1 MSFQYFKN
9 GIFAAINLNQI
20 AMTFKLKNILFL
32 FIFLANT
39 LLLSSQVKTSIRGMV
54 VDEKGAPIFAASL
67 YLNSN
72 QGAYSEEDGSF
83 IITDVIPGSY
93 NLTASFVGFDS
104 QTKFNVIIK
113 SKGNRS
119 FNFILIES
127 SESLEEV
134 VVSNKNTIS
143 RPKET
148 PLSTQSLSAVEI
160 ATYPG
165 GNNDVVQVAQ
175 TLPGVSPS
183 VGGFR
188 NDLIIRGG
196 APNETV
202 YYLDGVEVPNI
213 NHFATQGSAGGP
225 VGLLNVS
232 FINDVTLSTSAF
244 GAQYDNPL
252 SGVLQFKQRDGNKE
266 RFNTNIRVSATDA
279 AFTFEGPLFKNNKP
293 ESNTSFLL
301 SVRRSY
307 LQALFKLIGLPIR
320 PDYWD
325 YQYKLSHQ
333 IDDYN
338 NLYIIGLGS
347 IDDFSV
353 EAPDDFD
360 EEAQAIIEQAPFIK
374 QKTNSIG
381 VTWRKRFKDGS
392 GYMET
397 TVSNNRLEN
406 IFTNYLDPE
415 NETGIIFRND
425 AIESETKLRY
435 QLTKFL
441 NDWKFT
447 GGFNTQHSY
456 YTNSTVNNADAIFYT
471 TEIDFIKYGFFAN
484 ATRSFF
490 NDKLD
495 VSLGFRMDDDSFT
508 SSNDLLSSFSPRLSL
523 SYEFLEDWRISATA
537 GRYFKIAP
545 YTILGF
551 KDASGN
557 FTNKDSDYTQSD
569 HYVIGLQH
577 YLNPA
582 ASISLEGFYKRYTD
596 YPVSVLDQVSLANKG
611 ADFEV
616 LGNEDVETV
625 GKGRSY
631 GLEFQYQQK
640 LLNNFYSIFSYT
652 YFFSEFTGF
661 DTATYIPSVW
671 DSRHL
676 ASFVG
681 GYKLKKNWEI
691 SSRYRFA
698 GKTPYVPTNLDATL
712 ASYPEIILD
721 YTRLGEEKLATFSQ
735 LDIRVDK
742 KWNYEQLSL
751 NIFFEVQNVLGQSIP
766 RPNEYGLSRD
776 MSGNLTNPLSLS
788 QINQDTSTS
797 IPSIGIVIDF

>member
-1 MSFQYFKN
+1 MV
-9 GIFAAINLNQI
+9 
-20 AMTFKLKNILFL
+20 FKLKNILFL
-32 FIFLANT
+32 FTFIANT
-39 LLLSSQVKTSIRGMV
+39 FFMFSQVKTSIRGMV

-83 IITDVIPGSY
+83 QITDVIPGSY

-104 QTKFNVIIK
+104 QTKFNIIIK

-333 IDDYN
+333 IDNYN
-338 NLYIIGLGS
+338 NMYIIGLGS
-347 IDDFSV
+347 VDDFSV

-360 EEAQAIIEQAPFIK
+360 EEAQAIIEQAPFIQ

-456 YTNSTVNNADAIFYT
+456 YTNTTVNNADGIFYT
-471 TEIDFIKYGFFAN
+471 TEIDFMKYGFFTN

-508 SSNDLLSSFSPRLSL
+508 SSNDLLSTFSPRLSL

-551 KDASGN
+551 RDATGN
-557 FTNKDSDYTQSD
+557 FTNKDGDYTQSD

-652 YFFSEFTGF
+652 CLLYTS
-661 DTATYIPSVW
+661 PS
-671 DSRHL
+671 
-676 ASFVG
+676 
-681 GYKLKKNWEI
+681 
-691 SSRYRFA
+691 
-698 GKTPYVPTNLDATL
+698 
-712 ASYPEIILD
+712 
-721 YTRLGEEKLATFSQ
+721 
-735 LDIRVDK
+735 
-742 KWNYEQLSL
+742 
-751 NIFFEVQNVLGQSIP
+751 P
-766 RPNEYGLSRD
+766 RD
-776 MSGNLTNPLSLS
+776 
-788 QINQDTSTS
+788 
-797 IPSIGIVIDF
+797 

>member
-1 MSFQYFKN
+1 
-9 GIFAAINLNQI
+9 
-20 AMTFKLKNILFL
+20 MTFKPKHTTL
-32 FIFLANT
+32 FI
-39 LLLSSQVKTSIRGMV
+39 LLLVVSTLSFAQVTTSIRGNV
-54 VDEKGAPIFAASL
+54 VDEKGAPIFAASI
-67 YLNSN
+67 YLNNN
-72 QGAYSEEDGSF
+72 QGTFSEEDGTFQISN
-83 IITDVIPGSY
+83 VVPGSY
-93 NLTASFVGFDS
+93 NLSASFVGYDS
-104 QTKFNVIIK
+104 QTKFNIIIK

-134 VVSNKNTIS
+134 VVSNKNKIS

-175 TLPGVSPS
+175 SLPGVSPS

-225 VGLLNVS
+225 VGLLNVA

-244 GAQYDNPL
+244 GSQYDNPL

-279 AFTFEGPLFKNNKP
+279 AFTFEGPLFKSTK
-293 ESNTSFLL
+293 EVSNTSFLL
-301 SVRRSY
+301 SIRRSY

-333 IDDYN
+333 IDEYN
-338 NLYIIGLGS
+338 NLYFIGLGS
-347 IDDFSV
+347 LDDFSV
-353 EAPDDFD
+353 EAPEDYD
-360 EEAQAIIEQAPFIK
+360 EEAQAVLEQAPFIK

-381 VTWRKRFKDGS
+381 VTWRKRFKDGT

-397 TVSNNRLEN
+397 TLSNNRLEN

-425 AIESETKLRY
+425 AVESETKLRY
-435 QLTKFL
+435 QITKFI
-441 NDWKFT
+441 NDWKIT
-447 GGFNTQHSY
+447 GGFNLQHSF
-456 YTNSTVNNADAIFYT
+456 YTNNTINNTDAIFYS
-471 TEIDFIKYGFFAN
+471 TEIDFMKYGVFAN

-495 VSLGFRMDDDSFT
+495 VSMGFRMDDDSFT
-508 SSNDLLSSFSPRLSL
+508 TASDLSSNFSPRLSL

-537 GRYFKIAP
+537 GRYYKITP

-551 KDASGN
+551 RDENGIL
-557 FTNKDSDYTQSD
+557 TNEDSDYTQSD
-569 HYVIGLQH
+569 HYVIGIQH

-582 ASISLEGFYKRYTD
+582 ANISLEGFYKQYSD

-616 LGNEDVETV
+616 LGNEDVETI

-661 DTATYIPSVW
+661 DTATYTPSVW

-676 ASFVG
+676 ISFVG

-698 GKTPYVPTNLDATL
+698 GQTPYIPTNLEATL
-712 ASYPEIILD
+712 ISYPEIILD
-721 YTRLGEEKLATFSQ
+721 YTRLGEEKLETFSQ

-742 KWNYEQLSL
+742 KWNYSQLSL
-751 NIFFEVQNVLGQSIP
+751 NIFIEVQNILGQSIP

-776 MSGNLTNPLSLS
+776 MDGNLNNPLSLS
-788 QINQDTSTS
+788 LINQDTSTS
-797 IPSIGIVIDF
+797 IPSIGIVVDF

>member
-1 MSFQYFKN
+1 MKFISKKVYT
-9 GIFAAINLNQI
+9 LI
-20 AMTFKLKNILFL
+20 A
-32 FIFLANT
+32 
-39 LLLSSQVKTSIRGMV
+39 LLLVSTFTFAQIKVTIRGKV
-54 VDEKGAPIFAASL
+54 TDEKGAPVFGATVF
-67 YLNSN
+67 LNNN
-72 QGAYSEEDGSF
+72 QGNYTEEDGSYE
-83 IITDVIPGSY
+83 IKDVEPGSY
-93 NLTASFVGFDS
+93 NITASFVGFDS
-104 QTKFNVIIK
+104 QTKFNIIIK
-113 SKGNRS
+113 SKGNPS
-119 FNFILIES
+119 FDFTLKES
-127 SESLEEV
+127 SEQLDEV
-134 VVSNKNTIS
+134 VVSNQNKIS

-202 YYLDGVEVPNI
+202 YYLDGMEVPNI

-252 SGVLQFKQRDGNKE
+252 SGVLQFKQRDGN
-266 RFNTNIRVSATDA
+266 RSNFNTNIRVSATDA
-279 AFTFEGPLFKNNKP
+279 AFTLEGPLFKREQK

-307 LQALFKLIGLPIR
+307 LQALFELIGLPIR
-320 PDYWD
+320 PNYWD
-325 YQYKLSHQ
+325 YQYKLSHK
-333 IDDYN
+333 IDEYN
-338 NLYIIGLGS
+338 DLYILGLGS
-347 IDDFSV
+347 IDDFTV
-353 EAPDDFD
+353 EAPDEFD
-360 EEAQAIIEQAPFIK
+360 EQAQAILEQAPFIE

-381 VTWRKRFKDGS
+381 VTWKKRFKDGS
-392 GYMET
+392 GFMNT

-406 IFTNYLDPE
+406 IFTTYLDTQ

-425 AIESETKLRY
+425 AVESETKLRY
-435 QLTKFL
+435 ELTKFV
-441 NDWKFT
+441 NDWKIV
-447 GGFNTQHSY
+447 GGFNTQYSY
-456 YTNSTVNNADAIFYT
+456 YTNDTQNNTDNIFFN
-471 TEIDFIKYGFFAN
+471 TEIDFMKYGLFLN
-484 ATRSFF
+484 GTKSFF

-508 SSNDLLSSFSPRLSL
+508 TNNDLLSTFSPRLSL
-523 SYEFLEDWRISATA
+523 SYEFVDNWRISSTI
-537 GRYFKIAP
+537 GRYYKLPP

-551 KDASGN
+551 RDNNGN
-557 FTNKDSDYTQSD
+557 LVNQDVKYTQSD
-569 HYVIGLQH
+569 HYVIGLQ
-577 YLNPA
+577 YIPSPSA
-582 ASISLEGFYKRYTD
+582 IVSLEGFYKQYDD

-640 LLNNFYSIFSYT
+640 LTNNFYSIFSYT

-661 DTATYIPSVW
+661 DTSIYIPSVW

-676 ASFVG
+676 VSFVG
-681 GYKLKKNWEI
+681 GYKLKKNWEV

-698 GKTPYVPTNLDATL
+698 GRTPFVPVNLNQTL
-712 ASYPEIILD
+712 ITYPEIILD
-721 YTRLGEEKLATFSQ
+721 YNRLGEEKLDVFSQ
-735 LDIRVDK
+735 LDVRVDK
-742 KWNYEQLSL
+742 KWNYQKWTL
-751 NIFFEVQNVLGQSIP
+751 NIFFEVQNILAQEIP
-766 RPNEYGLSRD
+766 TPPEYGLARNPDGSLI
-776 MSGNLTNPLSLS
+776 SPTALTEIEQTTNTP
-788 QINQDTSTS
+788 
-797 IPSIGIVIDF
+797 IPSIGIVVDF

>member
-1 MSFQYFKN
+1 
-9 GIFAAINLNQI
+9 
-20 AMTFKLKNILFL
+20 MTFKPKHTTLFILFL
-32 FIFLANT
+32 VVSSLSLA
-39 LLLSSQVKTSIRGMV
+39 QVKTTIRGNV
-54 VDEKGAPIFAASL
+54 VNEKGAPIFAASI
-67 YLNSN
+67 YLNNS
-72 QGAYSEEDGSF
+72 QGTFSEEDGTFHISN
-83 IITDVIPGSY
+83 IVPGSY
-93 NLTASFVGFDS
+93 NLTASFVGYDS
-104 QTKFNVIIK
+104 QTKFNIIIK

-134 VVSNKNTIS
+134 VVSNKNKIS

-175 TLPGVSPS
+175 SLPGVSPS

-244 GAQYDNPL
+244 GSQYDNPL

-279 AFTFEGPLFKNNKP
+279 AFTFEGPLFKSTK
-293 ESNTSFLL
+293 EVSNTSFLL
-301 SVRRSY
+301 SIRRSY

-333 IDDYN
+333 IDEYN
-338 NLYIIGLGS
+338 NLYFIGLGS
-347 IDDFSV
+347 LDDFSV
-353 EAPDDFD
+353 EAPEDYD
-360 EEAQAIIEQAPFIK
+360 EEAQAVLEQAPFIK

-381 VTWRKRFKDGS
+381 VTWRKRFKDGT

-397 TVSNNRLEN
+397 TLSNNRLEN

-425 AIESETKLRY
+425 AVESETKLRY
-435 QLTKFL
+435 QITKFI
-441 NDWKFT
+441 NDWKIT
-447 GGFNTQHSY
+447 GGFNLQHSF
-456 YTNSTVNNADAIFYT
+456 YTNNTINNTDAIFYS
-471 TEIDFIKYGFFAN
+471 TEIDFMKYGVFAN

-495 VSLGFRMDDDSFT
+495 VSMGFRMDDDSFT
-508 SSNDLLSSFSPRLSL
+508 TASDLSSNFSPRLSL

-537 GRYFKIAP
+537 GRYYKITP

-551 KDASGN
+551 RDENGIL
-557 FTNKDSDYTQSD
+557 TNEESDYTQSD
-569 HYVIGLQH
+569 HYVIGIQH

-582 ASISLEGFYKRYTD
+582 ANISLEGFYKQYSD

-616 LGNEDVETV
+616 LGNEDVETI

-661 DTATYIPSVW
+661 DTATYTPSVW

-676 ASFVG
+676 ISFVG

-698 GKTPYVPTNLDATL
+698 GQTPYVPTNLEATL
-712 ASYPEIILD
+712 ISYPEIILD
-721 YTRLGEEKLATFSQ
+721 YTRLGEEKLETFSQ
-735 LDIRVDK
+735 LDIRIDK
-742 KWNYEQLSL
+742 KWNYSQLSL
-751 NIFFEVQNVLGQSIP
+751 NIFIEVQNILGQSIP

-776 MSGNLTNPLSLS
+776 MDGNLNNPLSLS
-788 QINQDTSTS
+788 LINQDTSTS
-797 IPSIGIVIDF
+797 IPSIGIVVDF

>member
-1 MSFQYFKN
+1 
-9 GIFAAINLNQI
+9 
-20 AMTFKLKNILFL
+20 MTFKPKHTTLFILFL
-32 FIFLANT
+32 VVSTLSLA
-39 LLLSSQVKTSIRGMV
+39 QVTTSIRGNV
-54 VDEKGAPIFAASL
+54 VDEKGAPIFAASI
-67 YLNSN
+67 YLNNN
-72 QGAYSEEDGSF
+72 QGTFSEEDGTFQISN
-83 IITDVIPGSY
+83 VVPGSY
-93 NLTASFVGFDS
+93 NLSASFVGYDS
-104 QTKFNVIIK
+104 QTKFNIIIK

-134 VVSNKNTIS
+134 VVSNKNKIS

-175 TLPGVSPS
+175 SLPGVSPS

-244 GAQYDNPL
+244 GSQYDNPL

-279 AFTFEGPLFKNNKP
+279 AFTFEGPLFKSTK
-293 ESNTSFLL
+293 EVSNTSFLL
-301 SVRRSY
+301 SIRRSY

-333 IDDYN
+333 IDEYN
-338 NLYIIGLGS
+338 NLYFIGLGS
-347 IDDFSV
+347 LDDFSV
-353 EAPDDFD
+353 EAPEDYD
-360 EEAQAIIEQAPFIK
+360 EEAQAVLEQAPFIK

-381 VTWRKRFKDGS
+381 VTWRKRFKDGT

-397 TVSNNRLEN
+397 TLSNNRLEN

-425 AIESETKLRY
+425 AVESETKLRY
-435 QLTKFL
+435 QITKFI
-441 NDWKFT
+441 NDWKIT
-447 GGFNTQHSY
+447 GGFNLQHSF
-456 YTNSTVNNADAIFYT
+456 YTNNTINNTDAIFYS
-471 TEIDFIKYGFFAN
+471 TEIDFMKYGVFAN

-495 VSLGFRMDDDSFT
+495 VSMGFRMDDDSFT
-508 SSNDLLSSFSPRLSL
+508 TASDLSSNFSPRLSL

-537 GRYFKIAP
+537 GRYYKITP

-551 KDASGN
+551 RDENGIL
-557 FTNKDSDYTQSD
+557 TNEDSDYTQSD
-569 HYVIGLQH
+569 HYVIGIQH

-582 ASISLEGFYKRYTD
+582 ANISLEGFYKQYSD

-616 LGNEDVETV
+616 LGNEDVETI

-661 DTATYIPSVW
+661 DTATYTPSVW

-676 ASFVG
+676 ISFVG

-698 GKTPYVPTNLDATL
+698 GQTPYVPTNLEATL
-712 ASYPEIILD
+712 ISYPEIILD
-721 YTRLGEEKLATFSQ
+721 YTRLGEEKLETFSQ

-742 KWNYEQLSL
+742 KWNYSQLSL
-751 NIFFEVQNVLGQSIP
+751 NIFIEVQNILGQSIP

-776 MSGNLTNPLSLS
+776 MDGNLNNPLSLS
-788 QINQDTSTS
+788 LINQDTSTS
-797 IPSIGIVIDF
+797 IPSIGIVVDF

>member
-39 LLLSSQVKTSIRGMV
+39 LFLSSQVKTSIRGMV

-360 EEAQAIIEQAPFIK
+360 EEAQAIIEQAPFIQ

-661 DTATYIPSVW
+661 DTAIYIPSVW

-776 MSGNLTNPLSLS
+776 MSGNITNPLSLS

>member
-1 MSFQYFKN
+1 
-9 GIFAAINLNQI
+9 
-20 AMTFKLKNILFL
+20 MTFKPKHTTLFILFL
-32 FIFLANT
+32 VVSTLSLA
-39 LLLSSQVKTSIRGMV
+39 QVTTSIRGNV
-54 VDEKGAPIFAASL
+54 VDEKGAPIFAASI
-67 YLNSN
+67 YLNNN
-72 QGAYSEEDGSF
+72 QGTFSEEDGTFQISN
-83 IITDVIPGSY
+83 VVPGSY
-93 NLTASFVGFDS
+93 NLSASFVGYDS
-104 QTKFNVIIK
+104 QTKFNIIIK

-134 VVSNKNTIS
+134 VVSNKNKIS

-175 TLPGVSPS
+175 SLPGVSPS

-244 GAQYDNPL
+244 GSQYDNPL

-279 AFTFEGPLFKNNKP
+279 AFTFEGPLFKSTK
-293 ESNTSFLL
+293 EVSNTSFLL
-301 SVRRSY
+301 SIRRSY

-333 IDDYN
+333 IDEYN
-338 NLYIIGLGS
+338 NLYFIGLGS
-347 IDDFSV
+347 LDDFSV
-353 EAPDDFD
+353 EAPEDYD
-360 EEAQAIIEQAPFIK
+360 EEAQAVLEQAPFIK

-381 VTWRKRFKDGS
+381 VTWRKRFKDGT

-397 TVSNNRLEN
+397 TLSNNRLEN

-425 AIESETKLRY
+425 AVESETKLRY
-435 QLTKFL
+435 QITKFI
-441 NDWKFT
+441 NDWKIT
-447 GGFNTQHSY
+447 GGFNLQHSF
-456 YTNSTVNNADAIFYT
+456 YTNNTINNTDAIFYS
-471 TEIDFIKYGFFAN
+471 TEIDFMKYGVFAN

-495 VSLGFRMDDDSFT
+495 VSMGFRMDDDSFT
-508 SSNDLLSSFSPRLSL
+508 TASDLSSNFSPRLSL

-537 GRYFKIAP
+537 GRYYKITP

-551 KDASGN
+551 RDENGIL
-557 FTNKDSDYTQSD
+557 TNEESDYTQSD
-569 HYVIGLQH
+569 HYVIGIQH

-582 ASISLEGFYKRYTD
+582 ANISLEGFYKQYSD

-616 LGNEDVETV
+616 LGNEDVETI

-661 DTATYIPSVW
+661 DTATYTPSVW

-676 ASFVG
+676 ISFVG

-698 GKTPYVPTNLDATL
+698 GQTPYVPTNLEATL
-712 ASYPEIILD
+712 ISYPEIILD
-721 YTRLGEEKLATFSQ
+721 YTRLGEEKLETFSQ

-742 KWNYEQLSL
+742 KWNYSQLSL
-751 NIFFEVQNVLGQSIP
+751 NIFIEVQNILGQSIP

-776 MSGNLTNPLSLS
+776 MDGNLNNPLSLS
-788 QINQDTSTS
+788 LINQDTSTS
-797 IPSIGIVIDF
+797 IPSIGIVVDF

>member
-20 AMTFKLKNILFL
+20 AMTFKLKNILFI

-39 LLLSSQVKTSIRGMV
+39 FFLSSQVKTSIRGMV

-67 YLNSN
+67 YLSSN

-338 NLYIIGLGS
+338 NLYVIGLGS
-347 IDDFSV
+347 VDDFSV

-360 EEAQAIIEQAPFIK
+360 EEAQAIIEQAPFIQ

-425 AIESETKLRY
+425 ALESETKLRY

-523 SYEFLEDWRISATA
+523 SYEFSEDWRISATA

-661 DTATYIPSVW
+661 DTGTYIPSVW

>member
-1 MSFQYFKN
+1 MLSLIVNKTSMSFKIKYISF
-9 GIFAAINLNQI
+9 F
-20 AMTFKLKNILFL
+20 
-32 FIFLANT
+32 FIFLITTTFSFA
-39 LLLSSQVKTSIRGMV
+39 QVKTSIKGNV
-54 VDEKGAPIFAASL
+54 VDERGAPIFAASI
-67 YLNSN
+67 YLNNS
-72 QGAYSEEDGSF
+72 QGTVSEEDGTF
-83 IITDVIPGSY
+83 QITNVVPGSY

-104 QTKFNVIIK
+104 QTKFNIIIK
-113 SKGNRS
+113 SRGNRS

-175 TLPGVSPS
+175 SLPGVSPS

-244 GAQYDNPL
+244 GSQYDNPL

-279 AFTFEGPLFKNNKP
+279 AFTFEGPLFKNKKI

-333 IDDYN
+333 IDKYN
-338 NLYIIGLGS
+338 DLYFIGLGS
-347 IDDFSV
+347 VDDFTV
-353 EAPDDFD
+353 EAPEDYD
-360 EEAQAIIEQAPFIK
+360 EEAQAVLEQAPFIK

-392 GYMET
+392 GYMEST
-397 TVSNNRLEN
+397 LSNNRLEN
-406 IFTNYLDPE
+406 IFTNYIDPE

-425 AIESETKLRY
+425 AIESETKLRH

-441 NDWKFT
+441 SDWKIT
-447 GGFNTQHSY
+447 AGFNLQHSF
-456 YTNSTVNNADAIFYT
+456 YTNNTTNNTDAIFYT
-471 TEIDFIKYGFFAN
+471 TEIDFMKYGFFAN

-490 NDKLD
+490 DEKFD
-495 VSLGFRMDDDSFT
+495 VSVGFRIDDDSFT
-508 SSNDLLSSFSPRLSL
+508 TSSGLVSNFSPRLSL

-551 KDASGN
+551 RDSNGILS
-557 FTNKDSDYTQSD
+557 NKDSDYTQSD

-582 ASISLEGFYKRYTD
+582 ASISLEGFYKKYSN
-596 YPVSVLDQVSLANKG
+596 YPVSVLDQISLANKG

-616 LGNEDVETV
+616 LGNEDVETI
-625 GKGRSY
+625 GNGRSY

-661 DTATYIPSVW
+661 ETDIYTPSVW

-676 ASFVG
+676 ISFVG

-698 GKTPYVPTNLDATL
+698 GQTPYVPTNLDATL

-742 KWNYEQLSL
+742 KWNYNKYSL

-776 MSGNLTNPLSLS
+776 MNGNLNNPLSLS

-797 IPSIGIVIDF
+797 IPSIGIVVDF

>member
-1 MSFQYFKN
+1 MLSLIVNKTSMSFKIKYISF
-9 GIFAAINLNQI
+9 F
-20 AMTFKLKNILFL
+20 
-32 FIFLANT
+32 FIFLITTTFSFA
-39 LLLSSQVKTSIRGMV
+39 QVKTSIKGNV
-54 VDEKGAPIFAASL
+54 VDERGAPIFAASI
-67 YLNSN
+67 YLNNS
-72 QGAYSEEDGSF
+72 QGTVSEEDGTF
-83 IITDVIPGSY
+83 QITNVVPGSY

-104 QTKFNVIIK
+104 QTKFNIIIK
-113 SKGNRS
+113 SRGNRS

-175 TLPGVSPS
+175 SLPGVSPS

-244 GAQYDNPL
+244 GSQYDNPL

-279 AFTFEGPLFKNNKP
+279 AFTFEGPLFKNKKKK
-293 ESNTSFLL
+293 SNTSFLL

-333 IDDYN
+333 IDKYN
-338 NLYIIGLGS
+338 DLYFIGLGS
-347 IDDFSV
+347 VDDFTV
-353 EAPDDFD
+353 EAPEDYD
-360 EEAQAIIEQAPFIK
+360 EEAQAVLEQAPFIK

-392 GYMET
+392 GYMEST
-397 TVSNNRLEN
+397 LSNNRLEN
-406 IFTNYLDPE
+406 IFTNYIDPE

-425 AIESETKLRY
+425 AIESETKLRH

-441 NDWKFT
+441 SDWKIT
-447 GGFNTQHSY
+447 AGFNLQHSF
-456 YTNSTVNNADAIFYT
+456 YTNNTTNNTDAIFYT
-471 TEIDFIKYGFFAN
+471 TEIDFMKYGFFAN

-490 NDKLD
+490 DEKFD
-495 VSLGFRMDDDSFT
+495 VSVGFRMDDDSFT
-508 SSNDLLSSFSPRLSL
+508 TSSGLVSNFSPRLSL

-551 KDASGN
+551 RDSNGILS
-557 FTNKDSDYTQSD
+557 NKDSDYTQSD

-582 ASISLEGFYKRYTD
+582 ASISLEGFYKKYSN
-596 YPVSVLDQVSLANKG
+596 YPVSVLDQISLANKG

-616 LGNEDVETV
+616 LGNEDVETL
-625 GKGRSY
+625 GNGRSY

-661 DTATYIPSVW
+661 ETDIYTPSVW

-676 ASFVG
+676 ISFVG

-698 GKTPYVPTNLDATL
+698 GQTTYVPTNLDATL

-742 KWNYEQLSL
+742 KWNYNKYSL

-776 MSGNLTNPLSLS
+776 MNGNLNNPLSLS

-797 IPSIGIVIDF
+797 IPSIGIVVDF

>member
-1 MSFQYFKN
+1 MLSLIVNKTSMSFKIKYISF
-9 GIFAAINLNQI
+9 F
-20 AMTFKLKNILFL
+20 
-32 FIFLANT
+32 FIFLITTTFSFA
-39 LLLSSQVKTSIRGMV
+39 QVKTSIKGNV
-54 VDEKGAPIFAASL
+54 VDERGAPIFAASI
-67 YLNSN
+67 YLNNS
-72 QGAYSEEDGSF
+72 QGTVSEEDGTF
-83 IITDVIPGSY
+83 QITNVVPGSY

-104 QTKFNVIIK
+104 QTKFNIIIK
-113 SKGNRS
+113 SKVNRS

-175 TLPGVSPS
+175 SLPGVSPS

-244 GAQYDNPL
+244 GSQYDNPL

-279 AFTFEGPLFKNNKP
+279 AFTFEGPLFKNKKI

-333 IDDYN
+333 IDKYN
-338 NLYIIGLGS
+338 DLYFIGLGS
-347 IDDFSV
+347 VDDFTV
-353 EAPDDFD
+353 EAPEDYD
-360 EEAQAIIEQAPFIK
+360 EEAQAVLEQAPFIK

-392 GYMET
+392 GYMEST
-397 TVSNNRLEN
+397 LSNNRLEN
-406 IFTNYLDPE
+406 IFTNYIDPE

-425 AIESETKLRY
+425 AIESETKLRH

-441 NDWKFT
+441 SDWKIT
-447 GGFNTQHSY
+447 AGFNLQHSF
-456 YTNSTVNNADAIFYT
+456 YTNNTTNNTDAIFYT
-471 TEIDFIKYGFFAN
+471 TEIDFMKYGFFAN

-490 NDKLD
+490 DEKFD
-495 VSLGFRMDDDSFT
+495 VSVGFRMDDDSFT
-508 SSNDLLSSFSPRLSL
+508 TSSGLVSNFSPRLSL

-551 KDASGN
+551 RDSNGILS
-557 FTNKDSDYTQSD
+557 NKDSDYTQSD

-582 ASISLEGFYKRYTD
+582 ASISLEGFYKKYSN
-596 YPVSVLDQVSLANKG
+596 YPVSVLDQISLANKG

-616 LGNEDVETV
+616 LGNEDVETI
-625 GKGRSY
+625 GNGRSY

-661 DTATYIPSVW
+661 ETDIYTPSVW

-676 ASFVG
+676 ISFVG

-698 GKTPYVPTNLDATL
+698 GQTPYVPTNLDATL

-742 KWNYEQLSL
+742 KWNYNKYSL

-776 MSGNLTNPLSLS
+776 MNGNLNNPLSLS

-797 IPSIGIVIDF
+797 IPSIGIVVDF

>member
-1 MSFQYFKN
+1 
-9 GIFAAINLNQI
+9 
-20 AMTFKLKNILFL
+20 MTFKIKFTLFSA
-32 FIFLANT
+32 FFFMSMISISA
-39 LLLSSQVKTSIRGMV
+39 QVKTTIKGKV
-54 VDEKGAPIFAASL
+54 LDEKGAPIFAATVF
-67 YLNSN
+67 LNNN
-72 QGAYSEEDGSF
+72 QGSFTQEDGAF
-83 IITDVIPGSY
+83 EIKNVVPGSY
-93 NLTASFVGFDS
+93 NLTVSFIGFVS
-104 QTKFNVIIK
+104 QTKFNIIIK
-113 SKGNRS
+113 SKGNTT
-119 FNFILIES
+119 FNFTLIES
-127 SESLEEV
+127 SEELDEV
-134 VVSNKNTIS
+134 IISNKNKIS

-232 FINDVTLSTSAF
+232 FISDVTLSTSAF

-252 SGVLQFKQRDGNKE
+252 SGVLQFKQRDGNRE
-266 RFNTNIRVSATDA
+266 GFNTNIRVSATDA
-279 AFTFEGPLFKNNKP
+279 AFTFEGPLFKKQNKQ
-293 ESNTSFLL
+293 SNTSFLF

-307 LQALFKLIGLPIR
+307 LQALFELIGLPIR
-320 PDYWD
+320 PNYWD
-325 YQYKLSHQ
+325 YQYKLSHK
-333 IDDYN
+333 INEYN
-338 NLYIIGLGS
+338 DLYVVGLGS

-353 EAPDDFD
+353 EAPDEFD
-360 EEAQAIIEQAPFIK
+360 EEAQAVLEQAPFIE
-374 QKTNSIG
+374 QKTNTIG
-381 VTWRKRFKDGS
+381 VTWKKRFVDGS
-392 GYMET
+392 GFMET

-406 IFTNYLDPE
+406 VFTNYIDPE

-425 AIESETKLRY
+425 AVESETKLRY
-435 QLTKFL
+435 QLTKFV

-447 GGFNTQHSY
+447 GGFNAQHSF
-456 YTNSTVNNADAIFYT
+456 YTNNTVNNTDNIFYT
-471 TEIDFIKYGFFAN
+471 TEIDFMKYGIFAN

-490 NDKLD
+490 QNKLD

-508 SSNDLLSSFSPRLSL
+508 TSNDLLSTFSPRLSL
-523 SYEFLEDWRISATA
+523 SYEFVEDWRISATA
-537 GRYFKIAP
+537 GRYYKIAP

-551 KDASGN
+551 RDNNGLL
-557 FTNKDSDYTQSD
+557 TNKDSDYTQSD
-569 HYVIGLQH
+569 HYVLGLQH
-577 YLNPA
+577 YLSPS
-582 ASISLEGFYKRYTD
+582 ASVSIEGFYKRYND

-616 LGNEDVETV
+616 LGNEDIETV

-640 LLNNFYSIFSYT
+640 LSNNFYSILSYT

-661 DTATYIPSVW
+661 DTSVYIPSVW

-676 ASFVG
+676 VSFVG

-698 GKTPYVPTNLDATL
+698 GRTPFVPKDLTQTL
-712 ASYPEIILD
+712 ITYPEVVLD
-721 YTRLGEEKLATFSQ
+721 YSRLGEEKLETFSQ

-742 KWNYEQLSL
+742 KWNYQKWSL
-751 NIFFEVQNVLGQSIP
+751 NIFFEVQNILAQNIP
-766 RPNEYGLSRD
+766 TPPEYGLSRD
-776 MSGNLTNPLSLS
+776 TNGNLINPRSLTE
-788 QINQDTSTS
+788 IEQDTSTP
-797 IPSIGIVIDF
+797 IPSIGIVVDF

>member
-1 MSFQYFKN
+1 MVNYT
-9 GIFAAINLNQI
+9 
-20 AMTFKLKNILFL
+20 AMTFKPKHTTLFILFL
-32 FIFLANT
+32 VVSSLSLA
-39 LLLSSQVKTSIRGMV
+39 QVKTTIRGNV
-54 VDEKGAPIFAASL
+54 VNEKGAPIFAASI
-67 YLNSN
+67 YLNNS
-72 QGAYSEEDGSF
+72 QGTFSEEDGTFHISN
-83 IITDVIPGSY
+83 IVPGSY
-93 NLTASFVGFDS
+93 NLTASFVGYDS
-104 QTKFNVIIK
+104 QTKFNIIIK

-134 VVSNKNTIS
+134 VVSNKNKIS

-244 GAQYDNPL
+244 GSQYDNPL

-279 AFTFEGPLFKNNKP
+279 AFTFEGPLFKNKKKK
-293 ESNTSFLL
+293 SNTSFLL

-333 IDDYN
+333 IDKYN
-338 NLYIIGLGS
+338 NLYFIGLGS
-347 IDDFSV
+347 VDDFTV
-353 EAPDDFD
+353 EAPEDYD
-360 EEAQAIIEQAPFIK
+360 EEAQAVLEQAPFIK

-392 GYMET
+392 GYMEST
-397 TVSNNRLEN
+397 LSNNRLEN

-425 AIESETKLRY
+425 AIESETKLRH

-441 NDWKFT
+441 NDWKIT
-447 GGFNTQHSY
+447 AGFNLQHSF
-456 YTNSTVNNADAIFYT
+456 YTNNTTNNADAIFYT
-471 TEIDFIKYGFFAN
+471 SEINFMKYGFFTN

-490 NDKLD
+490 DEKFD
-495 VSLGFRMDDDSFT
+495 ISVGFRMDDDSFT
-508 SSNDLLSSFSPRLSL
+508 TSSGLVSNFSPRLSL
-523 SYEFLEDWRISATA
+523 SYEFLEDWRISATT

-551 KDASGN
+551 RDSNGILS
-557 FTNKDSDYTQSD
+557 NKDSDYTQSE

-582 ASISLEGFYKRYTD
+582 ASVSLEGFYKKYSN
-596 YPVSVLDQVSLANKG
+596 YPVSVLDQISLANKG

-616 LGNEDVETV
+616 LGNEDVETI
-625 GKGRSY
+625 GNGRSY

-661 DTATYIPSVW
+661 ETDIYTPSVW

-676 ASFVG
+676 ISFVG

-698 GKTPYVPTNLDATL
+698 GQTPYVPTNLDATL

-742 KWNYEQLSL
+742 KWNYNKYSL

-776 MSGNLTNPLSLS
+776 MNGNLNNPLSLS

-797 IPSIGIVIDF
+797 IPSIGIVVDF

>member
-1 MSFQYFKN
+1 LLSLIVNKTSMSFKIKYISF
-9 GIFAAINLNQI
+9 F
-20 AMTFKLKNILFL
+20 
-32 FIFLANT
+32 FIFLITTTFSFA
-39 LLLSSQVKTSIRGMV
+39 QVKTSIKGNV
-54 VDEKGAPIFAASL
+54 VDERGAPIFAASI
-67 YLNSN
+67 YLNNS
-72 QGAYSEEDGSF
+72 QGTVSEEDGTF
-83 IITDVIPGSY
+83 QITNVVPGSY

-104 QTKFNVIIK
+104 QTKFNIIIK
-113 SKGNRS
+113 SRGNRS

-175 TLPGVSPS
+175 SLPGVSPS

-202 YYLDGVEVPNI
+202 YYLDWVEVPNI

-244 GAQYDNPL
+244 GSQYDNPL

-279 AFTFEGPLFKNNKP
+279 AFTFEGPLFKNKKK

-333 IDDYN
+333 IDKYN
-338 NLYIIGLGS
+338 DLYFIGLGS
-347 IDDFSV
+347 VDDFTV
-353 EAPDDFD
+353 EAPEDYD
-360 EEAQAIIEQAPFIK
+360 EEAQAVLEQAPFIK

-392 GYMET
+392 GYMEST
-397 TVSNNRLEN
+397 LSNNRLEN
-406 IFTNYLDPE
+406 IFTNYIDPE

-425 AIESETKLRY
+425 AIESETKLRH

-441 NDWKFT
+441 SDWKIT
-447 GGFNTQHSY
+447 AGFNLQHSF
-456 YTNSTVNNADAIFYT
+456 YTNNTTNNTDAIFYT
-471 TEIDFIKYGFFAN
+471 TEIDFMKYGFFAN

-490 NDKLD
+490 DEKFD
-495 VSLGFRMDDDSFT
+495 VSVGFRMDDDSFT
-508 SSNDLLSSFSPRLSL
+508 TSSGLVSNFSPRLSL

-551 KDASGN
+551 RDSNGILS
-557 FTNKDSDYTQSD
+557 NKDSDYTQSD

-582 ASISLEGFYKRYTD
+582 ASISLEGFYKKYSN
-596 YPVSVLDQVSLANKG
+596 YPVSVLDQISLANKG

-616 LGNEDVETV
+616 LGNEDVETI
-625 GKGRSY
+625 GNGRSY

-661 DTATYIPSVW
+661 ETDIYTPSVW

-676 ASFVG
+676 ISFVG

-698 GKTPYVPTNLDATL
+698 GQTPYVPTNLDATL

-742 KWNYEQLSL
+742 KWNYNKYSL

-776 MSGNLTNPLSLS
+776 MNGNLNNPLSLS

-797 IPSIGIVIDF
+797 IPSIGIVVDF

>member
-1 MSFQYFKN
+1 
-9 GIFAAINLNQI
+9 
-20 AMTFKLKNILFL
+20 MTFKPKHSTLFILFL
-32 FIFLANT
+32 VVSTLSLA
-39 LLLSSQVKTSIRGMV
+39 QVTTSIRGNV
-54 VDEKGAPIFAASL
+54 VDEKGAPIFAASI
-67 YLNSN
+67 YLNNN
-72 QGAYSEEDGSF
+72 QGTFSEEDGTFQISN
-83 IITDVIPGSY
+83 VVPGSY
-93 NLTASFVGFDS
+93 NLSASFVGYDS
-104 QTKFNVIIK
+104 QTKFNIIIK

-134 VVSNKNTIS
+134 VVSNKNKIS

-175 TLPGVSPS
+175 SLPGVSPS

-202 YYLDGVEVPNI
+202 YYLDGVEVPSI

-244 GAQYDNPL
+244 GSQYDNPL

-279 AFTFEGPLFKNNKP
+279 AFTFEGPLFKSTK
-293 ESNTSFLL
+293 EVSNTSFLL
-301 SVRRSY
+301 SIRRSY

-333 IDDYN
+333 IDEYN
-338 NLYIIGLGS
+338 NLYFNGLGS
-347 IDDFSV
+347 LDDFSV
-353 EAPDDFD
+353 EAPEDYD
-360 EEAQAIIEQAPFIK
+360 EEAQAVLEQAPFIK

-381 VTWRKRFKDGS
+381 VTWRKRFKDGT

-397 TVSNNRLEN
+397 TLSNNRLEN

-425 AIESETKLRY
+425 AVESETKLRY
-435 QLTKFL
+435 QITKFI
-441 NDWKFT
+441 NDWKIT
-447 GGFNTQHSY
+447 GGFNLQHSF
-456 YTNSTVNNADAIFYT
+456 YTNNTINNPDAIFYT
-471 TEIDFIKYGFFAN
+471 TEIDFMKYGVFAN

-495 VSLGFRMDDDSFT
+495 VSMGFRMDDDSFT
-508 SSNDLLSSFSPRLSL
+508 TASDLSSNFSPRLSL

-537 GRYFKIAP
+537 GRYFKITP

-551 KDASGN
+551 RDENGIL
-557 FTNKDSDYTQSD
+557 TNEESDYTQSD
-569 HYVIGLQH
+569 HYVIGIQH

-582 ASISLEGFYKRYTD
+582 ANISLEGFYKQYSD
-596 YPVSVLDQVSLANKG
+596 YPVSLLDQVSLANKG

-616 LGNEDVETV
+616 LGNEDVETI

-661 DTATYIPSVW
+661 DTATYTPSVW

-676 ASFVG
+676 ISFVG

-698 GKTPYVPTNLDATL
+698 GQTPYVPTNLEATL
-712 ASYPEIILD
+712 ISYPEIILD
-721 YTRLGEEKLATFSQ
+721 YTRLGEEKLETFSQ

-742 KWNYEQLSL
+742 KWNYSQLSL
-751 NIFFEVQNVLGQSIP
+751 NIFIEVQNILGQSIP

-776 MSGNLTNPLSLS
+776 MDGNLNNPLSLS
-788 QINQDTSTS
+788 LINQDTSTS
-797 IPSIGIVIDF
+797 IPSIGIVVDF

>member
-1 MSFQYFKN
+1 
-9 GIFAAINLNQI
+9 
-20 AMTFKLKNILFL
+20 MTFKPKHTTLFILFL
-32 FIFLANT
+32 VVSTLSLA
-39 LLLSSQVKTSIRGMV
+39 QVTTSIRGNV
-54 VDEKGAPIFAASL
+54 VDEKGAPIFAASI
-67 YLNSN
+67 YLNNN
-72 QGAYSEEDGSF
+72 QGTFSEEDGTFQISN
-83 IITDVIPGSY
+83 VVPGSY
-93 NLTASFVGFDS
+93 NLSASFVGYDS
-104 QTKFNVIIK
+104 QTKFNIIIK

-134 VVSNKNTIS
+134 VVSNKNKIS

-175 TLPGVSPS
+175 SLPGVSPS

-225 VGLLNVS
+225 VGLLNVA

-244 GAQYDNPL
+244 GSQYDNPL

-279 AFTFEGPLFKNNKP
+279 AFTFEGPLFKSTK
-293 ESNTSFLL
+293 EVSNTSFLL
-301 SVRRSY
+301 SIRRSY

-333 IDDYN
+333 IDEYN
-338 NLYIIGLGS
+338 NLYFIGLGS
-347 IDDFSV
+347 LDDFSV
-353 EAPDDFD
+353 EAPEDYD
-360 EEAQAIIEQAPFIK
+360 EEAQAVLEQAPFIK

-381 VTWRKRFKDGS
+381 VTWRKRFKDGT

-397 TVSNNRLEN
+397 TLSNNRLEN

-425 AIESETKLRY
+425 AVESETKLRY
-435 QLTKFL
+435 QITKFI
-441 NDWKFT
+441 NDWKIT
-447 GGFNTQHSY
+447 GGFNLQHSF
-456 YTNSTVNNADAIFYT
+456 YTNNTINNPDAIFYT
-471 TEIDFIKYGFFAN
+471 TEIDFMKYGVFAN

-490 NDKLD
+490 NEKLD
-495 VSLGFRMDDDSFT
+495 VSMGFRMDDDSFT
-508 SSNDLLSSFSPRLSL
+508 TASDLSSNFSPRLSL

-537 GRYFKIAP
+537 GRYFKITP

-551 KDASGN
+551 RDENGIL
-557 FTNKDSDYTQSD
+557 TNEESDYTQSD
-569 HYVIGLQH
+569 HYVIGIQH

-582 ASISLEGFYKRYTD
+582 ANISLEGFYKQYSD

-616 LGNEDVETV
+616 LGNEDVETI

-661 DTATYIPSVW
+661 DTATYTPSVW

-676 ASFVG
+676 ISFVG

-698 GKTPYVPTNLDATL
+698 GQTPYVPTNLEATL
-712 ASYPEIILD
+712 ISYPEIILD
-721 YTRLGEEKLATFSQ
+721 YTRLGEEKLETFSQ

-742 KWNYEQLSL
+742 KWNYSQLSL
-751 NIFFEVQNVLGQSIP
+751 NIFIEVQNILGQSIP

-776 MSGNLTNPLSLS
+776 MDGNLNNPLSLS
-788 QINQDTSTS
+788 LINQDTSTS
-797 IPSIGIVIDF
+797 IPSIGIVVDF

>member
-1 MSFQYFKN
+1 MVFLLSLIVNKTSMSFKIKY
-9 GIFAAINLNQI
+9 I
-20 AMTFKLKNILFL
+20 TFF
-32 FIFLANT
+32 FIFLITTTFSFA
-39 LLLSSQVKTSIRGMV
+39 QVKTSIKGNV
-54 VDEKGAPIFAASL
+54 VDERGAPIFAASI
-67 YLNSN
+67 YLNNS
-72 QGAYSEEDGSF
+72 QGTVSEEDGTF
-83 IITDVIPGSY
+83 QITNVVPGSY

-104 QTKFNVIIK
+104 QTKFNIIIK
-113 SKGNRS
+113 SRGNRS

-175 TLPGVSPS
+175 SLPGVSPS

-244 GAQYDNPL
+244 GSQYDNPL

-279 AFTFEGPLFKNNKP
+279 AFTFEGPLFKNKKI

-333 IDDYN
+333 IDKYN
-338 NLYIIGLGS
+338 DLYFIGLGS
-347 IDDFSV
+347 VDDFTV
-353 EAPDDFD
+353 EAPEDYD
-360 EEAQAIIEQAPFIK
+360 EEAQAVLEQAPFIK

-392 GYMET
+392 GYMEST
-397 TVSNNRLEN
+397 LSNNRLEN
-406 IFTNYLDPE
+406 IFTNYIDPE

-425 AIESETKLRY
+425 AIESETKLRH

-441 NDWKFT
+441 SDWKIT
-447 GGFNTQHSY
+447 AGFNLQHSF
-456 YTNSTVNNADAIFYT
+456 YTNNTTNNTDAIFYT
-471 TEIDFIKYGFFAN
+471 TEIDFMKYGFFAN

-490 NDKLD
+490 DEKFD
-495 VSLGFRMDDDSFT
+495 VSVGFRMDDDSFT
-508 SSNDLLSSFSPRLSL
+508 TSSGLVSNFSPRLSL

-551 KDASGN
+551 RDSNGILS
-557 FTNKDSDYTQSD
+557 NKDSDYTQSD

-582 ASISLEGFYKRYTD
+582 ASISLEGFYKKYSN
-596 YPVSVLDQVSLANKG
+596 YPVSVLDQISLANKG

-616 LGNEDVETV
+616 LGNEDVETI
-625 GKGRSY
+625 GNGRSY

-661 DTATYIPSVW
+661 ETDIYTPSVW

-676 ASFVG
+676 ISFVG

-698 GKTPYVPTNLDATL
+698 GQTPYVPTNLDATL

-735 LDIRVDK
+735 LDVRVDK
-742 KWNYEQLSL
+742 KWNYSQLSL
-751 NIFFEVQNVLGQSIP
+751 NIFIEIQNILGQSIP

-776 MSGNLTNPLSLS
+776 MDGNLNNPLSLS

-797 IPSIGIVIDF
+797 IPSIGIVVDF

>member
-1 MSFQYFKN
+1 MVFLLSLIVNKTSMSFKIKYISF
-9 GIFAAINLNQI
+9 F
-20 AMTFKLKNILFL
+20 
-32 FIFLANT
+32 FIFLITTTFSFA
-39 LLLSSQVKTSIRGMV
+39 QVKTSIKGNV
-54 VDEKGAPIFAASL
+54 VDERGAPIFAASI
-67 YLNSN
+67 YLNNS
-72 QGAYSEEDGSF
+72 QGTVSDEDGTF
-83 IITDVIPGSY
+83 QITNVVPGSY

-104 QTKFNVIIK
+104 QTKFNIIIK
-113 SKGNRS
+113 SRGNRS

-175 TLPGVSPS
+175 SLPGVSPS

-244 GAQYDNPL
+244 GSQYDNPL

-279 AFTFEGPLFKNNKP
+279 AFTFEGPLFKNKKI

-333 IDDYN
+333 IDKYN
-338 NLYIIGLGS
+338 DFYFIGLGS
-347 IDDFSV
+347 VDDFTV
-353 EAPDDFD
+353 EAPEDYD
-360 EEAQAIIEQAPFIK
+360 EEAQAVLEQAPFIK

-392 GYMET
+392 GYMEST
-397 TVSNNRLEN
+397 LSNNRLEN
-406 IFTNYLDPE
+406 IFTNYIDPE

-425 AIESETKLRY
+425 AIESETKLRH

-441 NDWKFT
+441 SDWKIT
-447 GGFNTQHSY
+447 AGFNLQHSF
-456 YTNSTVNNADAIFYT
+456 YTNNTTNNTDAIFYT
-471 TEIDFIKYGFFAN
+471 TEIDFMKYGFFAN

-490 NDKLD
+490 DEKFD
-495 VSLGFRMDDDSFT
+495 VSVGFRMDDDSFT
-508 SSNDLLSSFSPRLSL
+508 TSSGLVSNFSPRLSL

-551 KDASGN
+551 RDSNGILS
-557 FTNKDSDYTQSD
+557 NKDSDYTQSD

-582 ASISLEGFYKRYTD
+582 ASISLEGFYKKYSN
-596 YPVSVLDQVSLANKG
+596 YPVSVLDQISLANKG

-616 LGNEDVETV
+616 LGNEDVETI
-625 GKGRSY
+625 GNGRSY

-661 DTATYIPSVW
+661 ETDIYTPSVW

-676 ASFVG
+676 ISFVG

-698 GKTPYVPTNLDATL
+698 GQTPYVPTNLDATL

-742 KWNYEQLSL
+742 KWNYNKYSL

-776 MSGNLTNPLSLS
+776 MNGNLNNPLSLS

-797 IPSIGIVIDF
+797 IPSIGIVVDF

>member
-1 MSFQYFKN
+1 MVFLLSKIVNYTAMPIKIKYISFF
-9 GIFAAINLNQI
+9 
-20 AMTFKLKNILFL
+20 
-32 FIFLANT
+32 FIFLIA
-39 LLLSSQVKTSIRGMV
+39 SSFSFSQVKTSIRGNV
-54 VDEKGAPIFAASL
+54 VDEKGAPIFAASI
-67 YLNSN
+67 YLNNS
-72 QGAYSEEDGSF
+72 QGTFSEEDGTF
-83 IITDVIPGSY
+83 QITNVVPGSY

-104 QTKFNVIIK
+104 QTKFNIIIK

-175 TLPGVSPS
+175 SLPGVSPS

-244 GAQYDNPL
+244 GSQYDNPL

-279 AFTFEGPLFKNNKP
+279 AFTFEGPLFKNKKKK
-293 ESNTSFLL
+293 SNTSFLL

-333 IDDYN
+333 IDKYN
-338 NLYIIGLGS
+338 NLYFIGLGS
-347 IDDFSV
+347 VDDFTV
-353 EAPDDFD
+353 EAPEDYD
-360 EEAQAIIEQAPFIK
+360 EEAQAVLEQAPFIK

-392 GYMET
+392 GYMEST
-397 TVSNNRLEN
+397 LSNNRLEN

-425 AIESETKLRY
+425 AIESETKLRH

-441 NDWKFT
+441 NDWKIT
-447 GGFNTQHSY
+447 AGFNLQHSF
-456 YTNSTVNNADAIFYT
+456 YTNNTTNNADAIFYT
-471 TEIDFIKYGFFAN
+471 SEINFMKYGFFTN

-490 NDKLD
+490 DEKFD
-495 VSLGFRMDDDSFT
+495 ISVGFRMDDDSFT
-508 SSNDLLSSFSPRLSL
+508 TSSGLVSNFSPRLSL
-523 SYEFLEDWRISATA
+523 SYEFLEDWRISATT

-551 KDASGN
+551 RDSNGILS
-557 FTNKDSDYTQSD
+557 NKDSDYTQSE

-582 ASISLEGFYKRYTD
+582 ASVSLEGFYKKYSN
-596 YPVSVLDQVSLANKG
+596 YPVSVLDQISLANKG

-616 LGNEDVETV
+616 LGNEDVETI
-625 GKGRSY
+625 GNGRSY

-661 DTATYIPSVW
+661 ETDIYTPSVW

-676 ASFVG
+676 ISFVG

-698 GKTPYVPTNLDATL
+698 GQTPYVPTNLDATL

-742 KWNYEQLSL
+742 KWNYNKYSL

-776 MSGNLTNPLSLS
+776 MNGNLNNPLSLS

-797 IPSIGIVIDF
+797 IPSIGIVVDF

>member
-1 MSFQYFKN
+1 
-9 GIFAAINLNQI
+9 
-20 AMTFKLKNILFL
+20 MTFKPKHTTLFILFL
-32 FIFLANT
+32 VVSTLSLA
-39 LLLSSQVKTSIRGMV
+39 QVTTSIRGNV
-54 VDEKGAPIFAASL
+54 VDEKGAPIFAASI
-67 YLNSN
+67 YLNNN
-72 QGAYSEEDGSF
+72 QGTFSEEDGTFQISN
-83 IITDVIPGSY
+83 VVPGSY
-93 NLTASFVGFDS
+93 NLSASFVGYDS
-104 QTKFNVIIK
+104 QTKFNIIIK

-134 VVSNKNTIS
+134 VVSNKNKIS

-175 TLPGVSPS
+175 SLPGVSPS

-244 GAQYDNPL
+244 GSQYDNPL

-279 AFTFEGPLFKNNKP
+279 AFTFEGPLFKSTK
-293 ESNTSFLL
+293 EVSNTSFLL
-301 SVRRSY
+301 SIRRSY

-333 IDDYN
+333 IDEYN
-338 NLYIIGLGS
+338 NLYFIGLGS
-347 IDDFSV
+347 LDDFSV
-353 EAPDDFD
+353 EAPEDYD
-360 EEAQAIIEQAPFIK
+360 EEAQAVLEQAPFIK

-381 VTWRKRFKDGS
+381 VTWRKRFKDGT

-397 TVSNNRLEN
+397 TLSNNRLEN

-425 AIESETKLRY
+425 AVESETKLRY
-435 QLTKFL
+435 QITKFI
-441 NDWKFT
+441 NDWKIT
-447 GGFNTQHSY
+447 GGFNLQHSF
-456 YTNSTVNNADAIFYT
+456 YTNNTINNPDAIFYT
-471 TEIDFIKYGFFAN
+471 TEIDFMKYGVFAN

-495 VSLGFRMDDDSFT
+495 VSMGFRMDDDSFT
-508 SSNDLLSSFSPRLSL
+508 TASDLSSNFSPRLSL

-537 GRYFKIAP
+537 GRYFKITP

-551 KDASGN
+551 RDENGIL
-557 FTNKDSDYTQSD
+557 TNEESDYTQSD
-569 HYVIGLQH
+569 HYVIGIQH

-582 ASISLEGFYKRYTD
+582 ANISLEGFYKQYSD

-616 LGNEDVETV
+616 LGNEDVETI

-661 DTATYIPSVW
+661 DTATYTPSVW

-676 ASFVG
+676 ISFVG

-698 GKTPYVPTNLDATL
+698 GQTPYVPTNLEATL
-712 ASYPEIILD
+712 ISYPEIILD
-721 YTRLGEEKLATFSQ
+721 YTRLGEEKLETFSQ

-742 KWNYEQLSL
+742 KWNYSQLSL
-751 NIFFEVQNVLGQSIP
+751 NIFIEVQNILGQSIP

-776 MSGNLTNPLSLS
+776 MDGNLNNPLSLS
-788 QINQDTSTS
+788 LINQDTSTS
-797 IPSIGIVIDF
+797 IPSIGIVVDF

>member
-1 MSFQYFKN
+1 MLSLIVNKTSMSFKIKYISF
-9 GIFAAINLNQI
+9 F
-20 AMTFKLKNILFL
+20 
-32 FIFLANT
+32 FIFLITTTFSFA
-39 LLLSSQVKTSIRGMV
+39 QVKTSIKGNV
-54 VDEKGAPIFAASL
+54 VDERGAPIFAASI
-67 YLNSN
+67 YLNNS
-72 QGAYSEEDGSF
+72 QGTVSEEDGTF
-83 IITDVIPGSY
+83 QITNVVPGSY

-104 QTKFNVIIK
+104 QTKFNIIIK
-113 SKGNRS
+113 SRGNRS

-175 TLPGVSPS
+175 SLPGVSPS

-244 GAQYDNPL
+244 GSQYDNPL

-279 AFTFEGPLFKNNKP
+279 AFTFEGPLFKNKKK

-333 IDDYN
+333 IDKYN
-338 NLYIIGLGS
+338 DLYFIGLGS
-347 IDDFSV
+347 VDDFTV
-353 EAPDDFD
+353 EAPEDYD
-360 EEAQAIIEQAPFIK
+360 EEAQAVLEQAPFIK

-392 GYMET
+392 GYMEST
-397 TVSNNRLEN
+397 LSNNRLEN
-406 IFTNYLDPE
+406 IFTNYIDPE

-425 AIESETKLRY
+425 AIESETKLRH

-441 NDWKFT
+441 SDWKIT
-447 GGFNTQHSY
+447 AGFNLQHSF
-456 YTNSTVNNADAIFYT
+456 YTNNTTNNTDAIFYT
-471 TEIDFIKYGFFAN
+471 TEIDFMKYGFFAN

-490 NDKLD
+490 DEKFD
-495 VSLGFRMDDDSFT
+495 VSVGFRMDDDSFT
-508 SSNDLLSSFSPRLSL
+508 TSSGLVSNFSPRLSL

-551 KDASGN
+551 RDSNGILS
-557 FTNKDSDYTQSD
+557 NKDSDYTQSD

-582 ASISLEGFYKRYTD
+582 ASVSLEGFYKKYSN
-596 YPVSVLDQVSLANKG
+596 YPVSVLDQISLANKG

-616 LGNEDVETV
+616 LGNEDVETI
-625 GKGRSY
+625 GNGRSY

-661 DTATYIPSVW
+661 ETDIYTPSVW

-676 ASFVG
+676 ISFVG

-698 GKTPYVPTNLDATL
+698 GQTPYVPTNLDATL

-742 KWNYEQLSL
+742 KWNYNKYSL

-776 MSGNLTNPLSLS
+776 MNGNLNNPLSLS

-797 IPSIGIVIDF
+797 IPSIGIVVDF

>member
-1 MSFQYFKN
+1 MVFLLSKIVNYTAMPIKIKYISFF
-9 GIFAAINLNQI
+9 
-20 AMTFKLKNILFL
+20 
-32 FIFLANT
+32 FIFLIA
-39 LLLSSQVKTSIRGMV
+39 SSFSFAQVKTSIRGNV
-54 VDEKGAPIFAASL
+54 VDEKGAPIFAASI
-67 YLNSN
+67 YLNNS
-72 QGAYSEEDGSF
+72 QGTFSEEDGTF
-83 IITDVIPGSY
+83 QITNVVPGSY

-104 QTKFNVIIK
+104 QTKFNIIIK

-175 TLPGVSPS
+175 SLPGVSPS

-244 GAQYDNPL
+244 GSQYDNPL

-279 AFTFEGPLFKNNKP
+279 AFTFEGPLFKNKKKK
-293 ESNTSFLL
+293 SNTSFLL

-333 IDDYN
+333 IDKYN
-338 NLYIIGLGS
+338 NLYFIGLGS
-347 IDDFSV
+347 VDDFTV
-353 EAPDDFD
+353 EAPEDYD
-360 EEAQAIIEQAPFIK
+360 EEAQAVLEQAPFIK

-392 GYMET
+392 GYMEST
-397 TVSNNRLEN
+397 LSNNRLEN

-425 AIESETKLRY
+425 AIESETKLRH

-441 NDWKFT
+441 NDWKIT
-447 GGFNTQHSY
+447 AGFNLQHSF
-456 YTNSTVNNADAIFYT
+456 YTNNTTNNADAIFYT
-471 TEIDFIKYGFFAN
+471 SEINFMKYGFFTN

-490 NDKLD
+490 DEKFD
-495 VSLGFRMDDDSFT
+495 ISVGFRMDDDSFT
-508 SSNDLLSSFSPRLSL
+508 TSSGLFSNFSPRLSL
-523 SYEFLEDWRISATA
+523 SYEFLEDWRISATT

-551 KDASGN
+551 RDSNGILS
-557 FTNKDSDYTQSD
+557 NKDSDYTQSE

-582 ASISLEGFYKRYTD
+582 ASVSLEGFYKKYSN
-596 YPVSVLDQVSLANKG
+596 YPVSVLDQISLANKG

-616 LGNEDVETV
+616 LGNEDVETI
-625 GKGRSY
+625 GNGRSY

-640 LLNNFYSIFSYT
+640 LFNNFYSIFSYT

-661 DTATYIPSVW
+661 ETDIYTPSVW

-676 ASFVG
+676 ISFVG

-698 GKTPYVPTNLDATL
+698 GQTPYVPTNLDATL

-742 KWNYEQLSL
+742 KWNYNKYSL

-776 MSGNLTNPLSLS
+776 MNGNLNNPLSLS

-797 IPSIGIVIDF
+797 IPSIGIVVDF

>member
-1 MSFQYFKN
+1 LLSLIVNKTSMSFKIKYISF
-9 GIFAAINLNQI
+9 F
-20 AMTFKLKNILFL
+20 
-32 FIFLANT
+32 FIFLITTTFSFA
-39 LLLSSQVKTSIRGMV
+39 QVKTSIKGNV
-54 VDEKGAPIFAASL
+54 VDERGAPIFAASI
-67 YLNSN
+67 YLNNS
-72 QGAYSEEDGSF
+72 QGTVSEEDGTF
-83 IITDVIPGSY
+83 QITNVVPGSY

-104 QTKFNVIIK
+104 QTKFNIIIK
-113 SKGNRS
+113 SRGNRS

-175 TLPGVSPS
+175 SLPGVSPS

-244 GAQYDNPL
+244 GSQYDNPL

-279 AFTFEGPLFKNNKP
+279 AFTFEGPLFKNKKK

-325 YQYKLSHQ
+325 YQYKLSYQ
-333 IDDYN
+333 IDKYN
-338 NLYIIGLGS
+338 DLYFIGLGS
-347 IDDFSV
+347 VDDFTV
-353 EAPDDFD
+353 EAPEDYD
-360 EEAQAIIEQAPFIK
+360 EEAQAVLEQAPFIK

-392 GYMET
+392 GYMEST
-397 TVSNNRLEN
+397 LSNNRLEN
-406 IFTNYLDPE
+406 IFTNYIDPE

-425 AIESETKLRY
+425 AIESETKLRH

-441 NDWKFT
+441 SDWKIT
-447 GGFNTQHSY
+447 AGFNLQHSF
-456 YTNSTVNNADAIFYT
+456 YTNNTTNNTDAIFYT
-471 TEIDFIKYGFFAN
+471 TEIDFMKYGFFAN

-490 NDKLD
+490 DEKFD
-495 VSLGFRMDDDSFT
+495 VSVGFRMDDDSFT
-508 SSNDLLSSFSPRLSL
+508 TSSGLVSNFSPRLSL

-551 KDASGN
+551 RDSNGILS
-557 FTNKDSDYTQSD
+557 NKDSDYTQSD

-582 ASISLEGFYKRYTD
+582 ASISLEGFYKKYSN
-596 YPVSVLDQVSLANKG
+596 YPVSVLDQISLANKG

-616 LGNEDVETV
+616 LGNEDVETI
-625 GKGRSY
+625 GNGRSY

-661 DTATYIPSVW
+661 ETDIYTPSVW

-676 ASFVG
+676 ISFVG

-698 GKTPYVPTNLDATL
+698 GQTPYVPTNLDATL

-742 KWNYEQLSL
+742 KWNYNKYSL

-776 MSGNLTNPLSLS
+776 MNGNLNNPLSLS

-797 IPSIGIVIDF
+797 IPSIGIVVDF

>member
-1 MSFQYFKN
+1 MLSLIVNKTSMSFKIKYISF
-9 GIFAAINLNQI
+9 F
-20 AMTFKLKNILFL
+20 
-32 FIFLANT
+32 FIFLITTTFSFA
-39 LLLSSQVKTSIRGMV
+39 QVKTSIKGNV
-54 VDEKGAPIFAASL
+54 VDERGAPIFAASI
-67 YLNSN
+67 YLNNS
-72 QGAYSEEDGSF
+72 QGTVSEEDGTF
-83 IITDVIPGSY
+83 QITNVVPGSY

-104 QTKFNVIIK
+104 QTKFNIIIK
-113 SKGNRS
+113 SRGNRS

-175 TLPGVSPS
+175 SLPGVSPS

-244 GAQYDNPL
+244 GSQYDNPL

-279 AFTFEGPLFKNNKP
+279 AFTFEGPLFKNKKK

-333 IDDYN
+333 IDKYN
-338 NLYIIGLGS
+338 DLYFIGLGS
-347 IDDFSV
+347 VDDFTV
-353 EAPDDFD
+353 EAPEDYD
-360 EEAQAIIEQAPFIK
+360 EEAQAVLEQAPFIK

-392 GYMET
+392 GYMEST
-397 TVSNNRLEN
+397 LSNNRLEN
-406 IFTNYLDPE
+406 IFTNYIDPE

-425 AIESETKLRY
+425 AIESETKLRH

-441 NDWKFT
+441 SDWKIT
-447 GGFNTQHSY
+447 AGFNLQHSF
-456 YTNSTVNNADAIFYT
+456 YTNNTTNNTDAIFYT
-471 TEIDFIKYGFFAN
+471 TEIDFMKYGFFAN

-490 NDKLD
+490 DEKFD
-495 VSLGFRMDDDSFT
+495 VSVGFRMDDDSFT
-508 SSNDLLSSFSPRLSL
+508 TSSGLVSNFSPRLSL

-551 KDASGN
+551 RDSNGILS
-557 FTNKDSDYTQSD
+557 NKDSDYTQSD

-582 ASISLEGFYKRYTD
+582 ASISLEGFYKKYSN
-596 YPVSVLDQVSLANKG
+596 YPVSVLDQISLANKG

-616 LGNEDVETV
+616 LGNEDVETI
-625 GKGRSY
+625 GNGRSY

-661 DTATYIPSVW
+661 ETDIYTPSVW

-676 ASFVG
+676 ISFVG

-698 GKTPYVPTNLDATL
+698 GQTPYVPTNLDATL

-742 KWNYEQLSL
+742 KWNYNKYSL

-776 MSGNLTNPLSLS
+776 MNGNLNNPLSLS

-797 IPSIGIVIDF
+797 IPSIGIVVDF

>member
-1 MSFQYFKN
+1 
-9 GIFAAINLNQI
+9 
-20 AMTFKLKNILFL
+20 MTFKPKHTTL
-32 FIFLANT
+32 FI
-39 LLLSSQVKTSIRGMV
+39 LLLVVSALSFAQVTTSIRGNV
-54 VDEKGAPIFAASL
+54 VDEKGAPIFAASI
-67 YLNSN
+67 YLNNN
-72 QGAYSEEDGSF
+72 QGTFSEEDGTFQISN
-83 IITDVIPGSY
+83 VVPGSY
-93 NLTASFVGFDS
+93 NLSASFVGYDS
-104 QTKFNVIIK
+104 QTKFNIIIK

-134 VVSNKNTIS
+134 VVSNKNKIS

-175 TLPGVSPS
+175 SLPGVSPS

-244 GAQYDNPL
+244 GSQYDNPL

-279 AFTFEGPLFKNNKP
+279 AFTFEGPLFKSTK
-293 ESNTSFLL
+293 EVSNTSFLL
-301 SVRRSY
+301 SIRRSY

-333 IDDYN
+333 IDEYN
-338 NLYIIGLGS
+338 NLYFIGLGS
-347 IDDFSV
+347 LDDFSV
-353 EAPDDFD
+353 EAPEDYD
-360 EEAQAIIEQAPFIK
+360 EEAQAVLEQAPFIK

-381 VTWRKRFKDGS
+381 VTWRKRFKDGT

-397 TVSNNRLEN
+397 TLSNNRLEN

-425 AIESETKLRY
+425 AVESETKLRY
-435 QLTKFL
+435 QITKFI
-441 NDWKFT
+441 NDWKIT
-447 GGFNTQHSY
+447 GGFNLQHSF
-456 YTNSTVNNADAIFYT
+456 YTNNTINNTDAIFYS
-471 TEIDFIKYGFFAN
+471 TEIDFMKYGVFAN

-495 VSLGFRMDDDSFT
+495 VSMGFRMDDDSFT
-508 SSNDLLSSFSPRLSL
+508 TASDLSSNFSPRLSL

-537 GRYFKIAP
+537 GRYYKITP

-551 KDASGN
+551 RDENGIL
-557 FTNKDSDYTQSD
+557 TNEDSDYTQSD
-569 HYVIGLQH
+569 HYVIGIQH

-582 ASISLEGFYKRYTD
+582 ANISLEGFYKQYSD

-616 LGNEDVETV
+616 LGNEDVETI

-661 DTATYIPSVW
+661 DTATYTPSVW

-676 ASFVG
+676 ISFVG

-698 GKTPYVPTNLDATL
+698 GQTPYVPTNLEATL
-712 ASYPEIILD
+712 ISYPEIILD
-721 YTRLGEEKLATFSQ
+721 YTRLGEEKLETFSQ

-742 KWNYEQLSL
+742 KWNYSQLSL
-751 NIFFEVQNVLGQSIP
+751 NIFIEVQNILGQSIP

-776 MSGNLTNPLSLS
+776 MDGNLNNPLSLS
-788 QINQDTSTS
+788 LINQDTSTS
-797 IPSIGIVIDF
+797 IPSIGIVVDF

>member
-1 MSFQYFKN
+1 MVFLLSKIVNYTAMPIKIKYISFF
-9 GIFAAINLNQI
+9 
-20 AMTFKLKNILFL
+20 
-32 FIFLANT
+32 FIFLIA
-39 LLLSSQVKTSIRGMV
+39 SSFSFSQVKTSIRGNV
-54 VDEKGAPIFAASL
+54 VDEKGAPIFAASI
-67 YLNSN
+67 YLNNS
-72 QGAYSEEDGSF
+72 QGTFSEEDGTF
-83 IITDVIPGSY
+83 QITNVVPGSY

-104 QTKFNVIIK
+104 QTKFNIIIK

-175 TLPGVSPS
+175 SLPGVSPS

-244 GAQYDNPL
+244 GSQYDNPL

-279 AFTFEGPLFKNNKP
+279 AFTFEGPLFKNKKI

-333 IDDYN
+333 IDKYN
-338 NLYIIGLGS
+338 NLYFIGLGS
-347 IDDFSV
+347 VDDFTV
-353 EAPDDFD
+353 EAPEDYD
-360 EEAQAIIEQAPFIK
+360 EEAQAVLEQAPFIK

-392 GYMET
+392 GYMEST
-397 TVSNNRLEN
+397 LSNNRLEN
-406 IFTNYLDPE
+406 IFTNYIDPE

-425 AIESETKLRY
+425 AIESETKLRH

-441 NDWKFT
+441 SDWKIT
-447 GGFNTQHSY
+447 AGFNLQHSF
-456 YTNSTVNNADAIFYT
+456 YTNNTTNNTDAIFYT
-471 TEIDFIKYGFFAN
+471 TEIDFMKYGFFAN

-490 NDKLD
+490 DEKFD
-495 VSLGFRMDDDSFT
+495 VSVGFRMDDDSFT
-508 SSNDLLSSFSPRLSL
+508 TSSGLVSNFSPRLSL

-551 KDASGN
+551 RDSNGILS
-557 FTNKDSDYTQSD
+557 NKDSDYTQSD

-582 ASISLEGFYKRYTD
+582 ASISLEGFYKKYSN
-596 YPVSVLDQVSLANKG
+596 YPVSVLDQISLANKG

-616 LGNEDVETV
+616 LGNEDVETI
-625 GKGRSY
+625 GNGRSY

-661 DTATYIPSVW
+661 ETDIYTPSVW

-676 ASFVG
+676 ISFVG

-698 GKTPYVPTNLDATL
+698 GQTPYVPTNLDATL

-742 KWNYEQLSL
+742 KWNYNKYSL

-776 MSGNLTNPLSLS
+776 MNGNLNNPLSLS

-797 IPSIGIVIDF
+797 IPSIGIVVDF